1 VFAFGNDV
9 LKVSGA
15 VGWYPLLMEDENG
28 VFGVTVDILEK
39 VAAKNDMTL
48 EVVTNLP
55 WKRVL
60 NDAIL
65 GNIDVVCG
73 AYYTEERAEQY
84 IYSDPFMQN
93 ETRIFMEK
101 GRAFMVNS
109 LEDLIGKKGGMPF
122 GGSFGEEFDTYKT
135 NLDIDDGSKSNEIMF
150 KKLIADRIDYAL
162 ADIYDGVDGLKQ
174 MGLYDQ
180 IVVGDYVVSSI
191 EVYFLVSKS
200 TSHFLLQEKIN
211 ETLDEMKASGELE
224 LILKKYQ

>member
-1 VFAFGNDV
+1 
-9 LKVSGA
+9 
-15 VGWYPLLMEDENG
+15 
-28 VFGVTVDILEK
+28 
-39 VAAKNDMTL
+39 
-48 EVVTNLP
+48 
-55 WKRVL
+55 
-60 NDAIL
+60 
-65 GNIDVVCG
+65 
-73 AYYTEERAEQY
+73 
-84 IYSDPFMQN
+84 MQN